1 MPGGQERALRR
12 RIRSIQSTKKITRAM
27 ELIAASQIV
36 RSLTRMTANRP
47 YRAGM
52 ARIVVEAAKGDPAAA
67 AKLLGEPAERHAVV
81 VLSIVADRGLAGPY
95 NASTLR
101 VTERLVAELS
111 AQGVSVRLFTVGK
124 KAPSYFR
131 FRHQEV
137 ERSFQQMSGRPSWGD
152 ARAVAAAVS
161 APFLAGEVEQV
172 LCVSMRYKS
181 AGTQAVE
188 VHQLLPLPEPGHAAL
203 PGAAAAGIAGVPAT
217 ATGGVSATPPTG
229 APTGGPAPSARAVGQ
244 AAGRLTAG
252 GQATSAQAGGP
263 TAPQAGEAG
272 SAEGQA
278 AVGSAEGQAAV
289 GSAEGS
295 AGYTEFEPD
304 VETLLSRLAPRAV
317 ESEIFTAMLEGAAS
331 FFTAQQRAMAA
342 ASDNADELIR
352 TLTRV
357 MNRARQDAITTEIM
371 EIVGGAEALRHA
383 KGA

>member
-47 YRAGM
+47 YREGM

-67 AKLLGEPAERHAVV
+67 AKLLGAPSERQAVL
-81 VLSIVADRGLAGPY
+81 VLSIVADRGLAGAY

-101 VTERLVAELS
+101 ATERLIVDLVAEGI
-111 AQGVSVRLFTVGK
+111 AVRLVTVGK

-137 ERSFQQMSGRPSWGD
+137 ERSFQGMSERPSWGD
-152 ARAVAAAVS
+152 ARVVAAAVS
-161 APFLAGEVEQV
+161 APFLSGEVHQV
-172 LCVSMRYKS
+172 LLVSTRYHS
-181 AGTQAVE
+181 AGSQSVE
-188 VHQLLPLPEPGHAAL
+188 VRQLLPLPEPGL
-203 PGAAAAGIAGVPAT
+203 DGAGVAGEPGPPAG
-217 ATGGVSATPPTG
+217 ATGTTSAPRGEGQPEG
-229 APTGGPAPSARAVGQ
+229 HAPTRAP
-244 AAGRLTAG
+244 
-252 GQATSAQAGGP
+252 
-263 TAPQAGEAG
+263 G
-272 SAEGQA
+272 SASSAGDA
-278 AVGSAEGQAAV
+278 ASG
-289 GSAEGS
+289 
-295 AGYTEFEPD
+295 GYTEFEPD
-304 VETLLSRLAPRAV
+304 VETLLGQLAPRAV

-342 ASDNADELIR
+342 ASENADELVR
-352 TLTRV
+352 TLTRI

-371 EIVGGAEALRHA
+371 EIVGGAEALRQS